1 MSIARLRTFIEVYR
15 QRSISGAARTLNL
28 TQPAVSQHI
37 AGLEMSI
44 GRPLFERQT
53 RGVTPTSVADEL
65 AADIGDR
72 LDEAEN
78 ALASAKARSLEL
90 AGALQIIGHADFLA
104 EVVAKQLLPL
114 LEVGVRVRM
123 QTGDYDAIAQGLI
136 EGYCDLGISA
146 APSQDKR
153 LKSELMLTDEI
164 MAVAAPSVVT
174 RLINTPD
181 MLTAMQTE
189 PVLAYSLTMPLIDNW
204 FSTNRVQAPTLLPAM
219 VGQDLRALC
228 SLLREGF
235 GWSALPA
242 YLCTPYIERGEL
254 REIPA
259 PVARASRSYYL
270 LWQPS
275 ALRQP
280 RVAHARQALLFRL
293 RKQASLPAP

>member
-1 MSIARLRTFIEVYR
+1 MSLVRLRTFIEVYR

-44 GRPLFERQT
+44 GRALFERQT
-53 RGVTPTSVADEL
+53 RGVVPTSTADEL

-72 LDEAEN
+72 LDVAEA
-78 ALASAKARSLEL
+78 ALASARARSVEL
-90 AGALQIIGHADFLA
+90 AGALQIVGHADFLA

-123 QTGDYDAIAQGLI
+123 QSGDHDLIIRMLI
-136 EGYCDLGISA
+136 EGHCDLGISSLPA
-146 APSQDKR
+146 SDKR
-153 LKSELMLTDEI
+153 LRSELMLTDDVL
-164 MAVAAPSVVT
+164 AVAAPSVVA
-174 RLINTPD
+174 RLTQASAFAPA
-181 MLTAMQTE
+181 LLAE
-189 PVLAYSLTMPLIDNW
+189 PVLAYSVMLPLVDSWLAANHINVQPLI
-204 FSTNRVQAPTLLPAM
+204 PAM
-219 VGQDLRALC
+219 VGQDLRTLC

-242 YLCTPYIERGEL
+242 YLCRPYIARGEL
-254 REIPA
+254 QEIPA
-259 PVARASRSYYL
+259 PVTHTSRSYYL

-280 RVAHARQALLFRL
+280 RVAHARQALLWRL
-293 RKQASLPAP
+293 KKASLSPLA

>member
-1 MSIARLRTFIEVYR
+1 MSLARLRTFIEVYR

-78 ALASAKARSLEL
+78 ALASVKARSLEL

-104 EVVAKQLLPL
+104 AVVARQLLPL

-123 QTGDYDAIAQGLI
+123 QTGDYDAIIQSLI

-146 APSQDKR
+146 APSHDNR
-153 LKSELMLTDEI
+153 LKSELMLTDEV
-164 MAVAAPSVVT
+164 MAVASPQVVS
-174 RLINTPD
+174 RLMNTPD
-181 MLTAMQTE
+181 TLAAMQTE
-189 PVLAYSLTMPLIDNW
+189 PVLAYSLTLPLIDNW
-204 FSTNRVQAPTLLPAM
+204 FTANRVQAPAILPAM

-228 SLLREGF
+228 SLLCEGF

-293 RKQASLPAP
+293 RQKYGR